1 MHTSTVGHHF
11 IIGLSGTSLSDSD
24 KRIIDEIRPAGVL
37 LLKRNFAHDLPYEEW
52 LKVLKKLL
60 SDLRSRVGRDD
71 LLITLDHE
79 GGRVHRAPP
88 PITHFPAPSKCISR
102 TEEVARAM
110 ALELRSIGVNVSWAP
125 LADINSNPK
134 NPIIGDRAFGSTPEI
149 VIEHAVKV
157 AETLL
162 SEGII
167 PCGKHYP
174 GHGDTKTDSH
184 LELPVLDLSF
194 EMLEKRELKPFEA
207 LVAAKVPMLMT
218 AHVLFSKV
226 DPNNPATLSRA
237 LLKEVVRDKWKYDG
251 VVVSDDLD
259 MLAISK
265 QFEEEKTIGDA
276 VLAGCDMFIAA
287 RHPDGES
294 LKPILFAKNLFAQ
307 SNSRIEVADALK
319 QSTKRINT
327 LRSLYA
333 TPYEVESLP
342 MQVFKTH
349 QALASRLTGV

>member
-1 MHTSTVGHHF
+1 MHTSSIGHHF
-11 IIGLSGTSLSDSD
+11 IVGLSGTTLSDSD
-24 KRIIDEIRPAGVL
+24 KKIIDEIRPAGVL

-52 LKVLKKLL
+52 LKTLKTLL

-88 PITHFPAPSKCISR
+88 PITHFPAPSKCISK
-102 TEEVARAM
+102 TEEVAKAM

-125 LADINSNPK
+125 LADINSNPQ
-134 NPIIGDRAFGSTPEI
+134 NPIIGDRAFGATPEI

-157 AETLL
+157 SETLL

-184 LELPVLDLSF
+184 LELPVLNLSQA
-194 EMLEKRELKPFEA
+194 ELEKRELKPFEA
-207 LVAAKVPMLMT
+207 LVAAKAPMLMT
-218 AHVLFSKV
+218 AHVLFSSI
-226 DPNNPATLSRA
+226 DPNNPATLSQI
-237 LLKEVVRDKWKYDG
+237 LLKNIVRDKWKYEG
-251 VVVSDDLD
+251 VIVSDDLD
-259 MLAISK
+259 MLAVAR

-294 LKPILFAKNLFAQ
+294 LKPILFAKNLLGQ
-307 SNSRIEVADALK
+307 LNSRKEVSDALK
-319 QSTKRINT
+319 LSAKRINT
-327 LRSLYA
+327 LRSMYA
-333 TPYEVESLP
+333 TPYEVEALP

-349 QALASRLTGV
+349 QALAARLIGV

>member
-11 IIGLSGTSLSDSD
+11 IIGLSGTTLSDSD
-24 KRIIDEIRPAGVL
+24 KKIIDEIHPAGVL

-52 LKVLKKLL
+52 LKTLKTLL
-60 SDLRSRVGRDD
+60 SDLRSRVGRDN

-88 PITHFPAPSKCISR
+88 PITHFPAPSKCISK

-125 LADINSNPK
+125 LADINSNPQ
-134 NPIIGDRAFGSTPEI
+134 NPIIGDRAFGATPEI

-157 AETLL
+157 SETLL

-184 LELPVLDLSF
+184 LELPVLNLSQA
-194 EMLEKRELKPFEA
+194 ELENRELKPFEA
-207 LVAAKVPMLMT
+207 LVAAKAPMLMT
-218 AHVLFSKV
+218 AHVLFSSI
-226 DPNNPATLSRA
+226 DPKNPATLSQI
-237 LLKEVVRDKWKYDG
+237 LLKNIVRDQWKFEG
-251 VVVSDDLD
+251 VIVSDDLD
-259 MLAISK
+259 MLAVAK

-294 LKPILFAKNLFAQ
+294 LKPILFAKNLLAQ
-307 SNSRIEVADALK
+307 SISRNEVAEALK
-319 QSTKRINT
+319 LSSKRIHT

-349 QALASRLTGV
+349 QALASRLSGA